1 MQKNNSMIKDALI
14 LFVITIISGLCLGLV
29 YQITLIPIKNAE
41 QKAKQE
47 AYKKVFTA
55 AAAFEE
61 DSALTQALADY
72 TAEGAVLEEV
82 MAAKDASGNEL
93 GYVMTLIGTEGYGGE
108 IKMSVGVDATG
119 AITGLEVLSMSE
131 TAGLGAKCT
140 SEEFRGQFVGI
151 NADEITVVKGEAGGG
166 NEIAAI
172 SGATVTS
179 NAVTKAVNAG
189 LSFLKAYA
197 GK

>member
-14 LFVITIISGLCLGLV
+14 LFVITVIAGLCLGLV
-29 YQITLIPIKNAE
+29 YQITLIPIRNAE

-55 AAAFEE
+55 AASFEE
-61 DSALTQALADY
+61 DSALTQALEDY

>member
-47 AYKKVFTA
+47 AYKKVFAA

-108 IKMSVGVDATG
+108 IKMSVGVDASG
-119 AITGLEVLSMSE
+119 AITGLEVLSMNE

-151 NADEITVVKGEAGGG
+151 NADEITVVKGEAGGD

>member
-72 TAEGAVLEEV
+72 SAEGAVLEEV
-82 MAAKDASGNEL
+82 MAAKDASDNEL

-108 IKMSVGVDATG
+108 IKMSVGVDASG

-151 NADEITVVKGEAGGG
+151 NADEITVVKGEAGGD

>member
-72 TAEGAVLEEV
+72 SAEGAVLEEV

-108 IKMSVGVDATG
+108 IKMSVGVDASG

-131 TAGLGAKCT
+131 PAGLGAKCT

-151 NADEITVVKGEAGGG
+151 NADEITVVKGEAGGD

>member
-1 MQKNNSMIKDALI
+1 
-14 LFVITIISGLCLGLV
+14 
-29 YQITLIPIKNAE
+29 
-41 QKAKQE
+41 
-47 AYKKVFTA
+47 
-55 AAAFEE
+55 
-61 DSALTQALADY
+61 
-72 TAEGAVLEEV
+72 

-108 IKMSVGVDATG
+108 IKMSVGVDASG

-151 NADEITVVKGEAGGG
+151 NADEITVVKGEAGGD